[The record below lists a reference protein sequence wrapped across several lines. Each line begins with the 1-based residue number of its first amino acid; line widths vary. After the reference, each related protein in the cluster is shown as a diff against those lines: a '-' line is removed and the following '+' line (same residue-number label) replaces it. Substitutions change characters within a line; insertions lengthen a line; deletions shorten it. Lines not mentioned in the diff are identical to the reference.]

1 MGSKPKPAR
10 TFIFSLIFF
19 MFIFS
24 FSALA
29 EENVCIEITPIT
41 TFHDGDASETLAIEG
56 GMYDTST
63 KILVPMGLDV
73 YAASL
78 NITGR
83 FINNE
88 ATMDMIILND
98 VSGSMGDNVYDM
110 KPQTKE
116 MIDLVL
122 LNTYNK
128 VGLVSFRKGV
138 VDVKALTDDK
148 DGLFEVVDT
157 YVSEGSTC
165 IACAIGKGIEL
176 LKDRGT
182 PQKVMLLLT
191 NGEANRCDYGGPTG
205 EVCTDPK
212 GHTIGKAAQA
222 WNDYGI
228 KIYAVPYS
236 DDSDFVTLQAIT
248 DAANGTLYAVGTPM
262 PDVYS
267 DFENIFTG
275 SPSDV
280 ALDLGRDGSNEFSYA
295 GEFLTT
301 ANVAFTSSLQALLA
315 CECDGCSISGE
326 DCLIDVKVGS
336 ATTGVVILDSLMITG
351 CINQTNVTGVCGNE
365 ILEEGEECEYD
376 EDCNEGE
383 YCSGC
388 VCYSE
393 GPVDND
399 EDGYTS
405 DVDCNDN
412 DASIHP
418 GATDTCDGIDNNCD
432 GIDNGCGGGGGGGG
446 SARCG
451 DGILQGWR
459 GEECEGDIYCGV
471 GDICN
476 MTTCECVPEPA
487 PACTED
493 WSCIEWGACSQEGIQ
508 TRTCTD
514 ANACGTAS
522 DKPAESQTCT
532 YTGGGASATITQLST
547 AQCGNGECE
556 TGESCD
562 TCPEDCGVCGAG
574 AGAMVGA
581 PSALVGM
588 IMSAPG
594 AAALGLLI
602 ILLLAILVLFVAKRR
617 KKK

>member
-1 MGSKPKPAR
+1 MLFVGVFAVSP
-10 TFIFSLIFF
+10 
-19 MFIFS
+19 
-24 FSALA
+24 LA
-29 EENVCIEITPIT
+29 VGLEENICVDITPIT

-78 NITGR
+78 DITGH

-98 VSGSMGDNVYDM
+98 VSASMGDNVEDM

-116 MIDLVL
+116 MIDFVL

-128 VGLVSFRKGV
+128 VGLVSFRTTV
-138 VDVKALTDDK
+138 EDVKALTNDK
-148 DGLFEVVDT
+148 QELFNIVDT
-157 YVSEGSTC
+157 YKSRNATC
-165 IACAIGKGIEL
+165 IACAIDEGTKL
-176 LKDRGT
+176 LEERGT
-182 PQKVMLLLT
+182 PQRVMLLLT
-191 NGEANRCDYGGPTG
+191 NGEANMCTYGL
-205 EVCTDPK
+205 CLNPK
-212 GHTIGKAAQA
+212 EQA
-222 WNDYGI
+222 IEYAEHAWLYHGI

-236 DDSDFVTLQAIT
+236 DDSDFVTLQAIV
-248 DAANGTLYAVGTPM
+248 DATEGKLYAVDTPM

-280 ALDLGRDGSNEFSYA
+280 ALDLGNDGSNEFFYA

-301 ANVAFTSSLQALLA
+301 ENVDFASSLQSLLA
-315 CECDGCSISGE
+315 CECDGCSVDGE
-326 DCLIDVKVGS
+326 NCLIDLNVSS
-336 ATTGVVILDSLMITG
+336 ATTGVVILNNLMITG

-365 ILEEGEECEYD
+365 ILEEGEECESSD
-376 EDCNEGE
+376 DCLEGE

-399 EDGYTS
+399 DDGYTS

-418 GATDTCDGIDNNCD
+418 GAVDTCDGIDNNCD
-432 GIDNGCGGGGGGGG
+432 GTDNGCGGGGGGGGGGG

-459 GEECEGDIYCGV
+459 GEECEGNIYCGV
-471 GDICN
+471 GYVCN
-476 MTTCECVPEPA
+476 MSTCECVSEPVT
-487 PACTED
+487 PACIED

-514 ANACGTAS
+514 ANTCGTTS

-532 YTGGGASATITQLST
+532 YTGGGASATITQLGE

-574 AGAMVGA
+574 VGAMVGV
-581 PSALVGM
+581 PSGAGLIGM

-602 ILLLAILVLFVAKRR
+602 IVLLAILVLLATKRR